1 MIGTIMSD
9 TVRIIVDI
17 CKIIEEHKVN
27 ATTGYDKI
35 GTEYWFGVLVESDG
49 FRKDLQKVID
59 KYS

>member
-1 MIGTIMSD
+1 MSD
-9 TVRIIVDI
+9 TARIIVDI

-27 ATTGYDKI
+27 ATAGYDKI